1 MKKRF
6 FLVLAIFV
14 AGALAYLAY
23 YAYASPLK
31 ISAEDAKQAIF
42 DRKVDVVLDVRTNI
56 EYNIGHYP
64 EAVHIPTAEL
74 KQKVRKAI
82 PNKNTRILVYCNT
95 GQRARM
101 AAETLQN
108 MGYKNVR
115 YITGPYW
122 SLFN

>member
-6 FLVLAIFV
+6 FLVLTIVVAII
-14 AGALAYLAY
+14 LAALAY

-42 DRKVDVVLDVRTNI
+42 DRKFDVILDVRTNL
-56 EYNIGHYP
+56 EYNLGHYP
-64 EAVHIPTAEL
+64 EALHIPTADL
-74 KQKVRKAI
+74 KQKIRKAV
-82 PNKNTRILVYCNT
+82 PNKDTGILVYCNT
-95 GQRARM
+95 GQRSRM
-101 AAETLQN
+101 AAETLQD

-122 SLFN
+122 SLFQ

>member
-1 MKKRF
+1 MKKKL
-6 FLVLAIFV
+6 FLFLTIFV
-14 AGALAYLAY
+14 VGILGYLAY

-31 ISAEDAKQAIF
+31 ISAEQAKQAIF
-42 DRKVDVVLDVRTNI
+42 DRKFDVVLDVRTNL
-56 EYNIGHYP
+56 EYNLGHYP

-74 KQKVRKAI
+74 KQKIRKTI

-95 GQRARM
+95 GQRSRS
-101 AAETLQN
+101 AAETLQD

-122 SLFN
+122 SLF